1 MIVRALIVLLAVLNL
16 GVATWWLLRP
26 EPSAP
31 AVPQPPAGVA
41 TLELVRTLDPGSRP
55 APAPVPAA
63 TSAPAPAPGTAL
75 AAPVPAAPATVCLR
89 TGPFAGRDE
98 AAALQSR
105 LGALLQRSRLEE
117 DAGEAEM
124 YRVLLPPVA
133 SREAAQATV
142 ARLQEAGFNDVLVL
156 QQGAEA
162 NAVALGTFR
171 NRDMA
176 ERRVAAMQQLGF
188 PAELRE
194 MGRGQPPRWWLL
206 LATTEE
212 AKVRQVAGDARA
224 INCSRVRGT
233 GT

>member
-1 MIVRALIVLLAVLNL
+1 APPRGVPTRDVGRA
-16 GVATWWLLRP
+16 
-26 EPSAP
+26 
-31 AVPQPPAGVA
+31 
-41 TLELVRTLDPGSRP
+41 LDPGARP

-63 TSAPAPAPGTAL
+63 ASAPAPAPGTAL

-117 DAGEAEM
+117 DAGEAEL

-142 ARLQEAGFNDVLVL
+142 ARLQAAGFNDLLV
-156 QQGAEA
+156 
-162 NAVALGTFR
+162 
-171 NRDMA
+171 
-176 ERRVAAMQQLGF
+176 MQQLGF

-233 GT
+233 GS

>member
-1 MIVRALIVLLAVLNL
+1 
-16 GVATWWLLRP
+16 
-26 EPSAP
+26 
-31 AVPQPPAGVA
+31 
-41 TLELVRTLDPGSRP
+41 
-55 APAPVPAA
+55 PAPVPAA
-63 TSAPAPAPGTAL
+63 ASAPAPDIGATPAP
-75 AAPVPAAPATVCLR
+75 PVPTAAATVCLR

-105 LGALLQRSRLEE
+105 LRAPLQRSSLEE
-117 DAGEAEM
+117 DAGEAEL

-142 ARLQEAGFNDVLVL
+142 ARLHEAGFNDVLVL

-194 MGRGQPPRWWLL
+194 MGRAQPPRWW
-206 LATTEE
+206 
-212 AKVRQVAGDARA
+212 
-224 INCSRVRGT
+224 
-233 GT
+233 